1 MPAPIVPLIAGG
13 ALAKTGAVAGGIPL
27 VAKILAGLGITAGA
41 ALTANELK
49 KAGQNRAIIEMYKS
63 GALGSPTGGFGYG
76 TGFGPGMFG
85 PTSGYQALI
94 GYTNQ
99 MSDAQRNQMIKN
111 LAAIEPFTDR
121 AKKRD
126 FERNMAAA
134 RFRTQLGTQQGLTL
148 QGQRGAQALAQD
160 AQRAAGTA
168 LVSNYQ
174 FQ

>member
-1 MPAPIVPLIAGG
+1 MPPFVLP
-13 ALAKTGAVAGGIPL
+13 
-27 VAKILAGLGITAGA
+27 LAGLIGAGVA
-41 ALTANELK
+41 ANEIK
-49 KAGQNRAIIEMYKS
+49 KAGQNRAIIEMFKE
-63 GALGSPTGGFGYG
+63 GKLGSPTGGFGYQ
-76 TGFGPGMFG
+76 TGFGPGMLL
-85 PTSGYQALI
+85 PTSGYQSILN
-94 GYTNQ
+94 YNQQ
-99 MSDAQRNQMIKN
+99 MSDQQRKALVEN
-111 LAAIEPFTDR
+111 LLAVEPITDR

>member
-1 MPAPIVPLIAGG
+1 MPAPIV
-13 ALAKTGAVAGGIPL
+13 LAAPAAITPFVAKAGGIPL
-27 VAKILAGLGITAGA
+27 VAKILAGLGIGLGAGI
-41 ALTANELK
+41 TANELK

-63 GALGSPTGGFGYG
+63 GMLGSPTAGFGYG

-85 PTSGYQALI
+85 PTSGYQNILNF
-94 GYTNQ
+94 TDQ
-99 MSDAQRNQMIKN
+99 MSDKQRNQMIKN

>member
-1 MPAPIVPLIAGG
+1 MPAPIV
-13 ALAKTGAVAGGIPL
+13 LAAPAAITPFVAKAGGIPL

-63 GALGSPTGGFGYG
+63 GNLGSPTGGFGYG

-111 LAAIEPFTDR
+111 LNAIEPFTDR

-148 QGQRGAQALAQD
+148 QGQMGAQRLAQD

-168 LVSNYQ
+168 LASNYQ
-174 FQ
+174 YQ

>member
-1 MPAPIVPLIAGG
+1 ML
-13 ALAKTGAVAGGIPL
+13 L
-27 VAKILAGLGITAGA
+27 
-41 ALTANELK
+41 
-49 KAGQNRAIIEMYKS
+49 
-63 GALGSPTGGFGYG
+63 
-76 TGFGPGMFG
+76 
-85 PTSGYQALI
+85 PTSGYQSILQ
-94 GYTNQ
+94 YQNQ
-99 MSDAQRNQMIKN
+99 MGNQQRENMIKN
-111 LAAIEPFTDR
+111 LLAIEPITDR

>member
-1 MPAPIVPLIAGG
+1 MPPFVLP
-13 ALAKTGAVAGGIPL
+13 
-27 VAKILAGLGITAGA
+27 LAGLIGAGVA
-41 ALTANELK
+41 ANEIK
-49 KAGQNRAIIEMYKS
+49 KAGQNRAIIEMFKD
-63 GALGSPTGGFGYG
+63 GKLGSPTGGFGYQ
-76 TGFGPGMFG
+76 TGFGPGMLL
-85 PTSGYQALI
+85 PTSGYQSILN
-94 GYTNQ
+94 YNQQ
-99 MSDAQRNQMIKN
+99 MSDQQRKALVEN
-111 LAAIEPFTDR
+111 LLAVEPITDR